1 MLLDTFDPESC
12 VIAQDLDLP
21 DLVTVLGRQEEAEMN
36 DDSLFDSM
44 L

>member
-12 VIAQDLDLP
+12 VVSQDLDLP
-21 DLVTVLGRQEEAEMN
+21 DLVTELGRQEEAEMN
-36 DDSLFDSM
+36 DDPLFDSM